1 MRANFAKAAA
11 TGDEAPLYFYSH
23 LFLSHPETRQLFPV
37 SMAHQRDR
45 LFAALGDVV
54 ARVDDLEAL
63 VPILQQLGRDHRKF
77 GTLAAHYPAVGASL
91 IATLEHFDDA
101 WTPELAKSW
110 SEAYDVVATVM
121 IDAAEA
127 AAEQPAWWEADVV
140 GHERRT
146 IDVAVL
152 QIRPRARFDYAAGQ
166 SVSLET
172 DVRPKLWRYYS
183 PANAPRP
190 GSAWGGGRRL
200 RRAPPPPPG
209 GGLPPPPPP
218 APGPGGLGGPHA
230 GAGGGGPVS
239 SALVRRVGVGDVL
252 RLGPPVGHLVLHE
265 DADRDLLLVAGGLGL
280 APLKALI
287 DHVAR
292 KGPARRVDLYVGF
305 RTEDPIYDRADLQR
319 PEQEHPWLTVTFAVP
334 EEKISGLG
342 HGDIGDVVMRHGPW
356 NSRQV
361 CVAGPAVMVEDTV
374 ARLVQSGVPTQRIS
388 SEVFAPSRPGPSVD
402 GEVTE

>member
-1 MRANFAKAAA
+1 VDIAAMRANFAKAAA

-54 ARVDDLEAL
+54 ARVDDLDAL
-63 VPILQQLGRDHRKF
+63 VPILRQLGQDHRKF
-77 GTLAAHYPAVGASL
+77 GTVAAHYPAVGASL
-91 IATLEHFDDA
+91 LATLEHFDDD
-101 WTPELAKSW
+101 WSPELAKDW
-110 SEAYDVVATVM
+110 TEAYTLVAEVM
-121 IDAAEA
+121 IAAAEE

-152 QIRPRARFDYAAGQ
+152 QVRPRARFDYRPGQ

-172 DVRPKLWRYYS
+172 SLRPRLWRYYS

-190 GSAWGGGRRL
+190 D
-200 RRAPPPPPG
+200 
-209 GGLPPPPPP
+209 GLLEIHVK
-218 APGPGGLGGPHA
+218 ARD
-230 GAGGGGPVS
+230 GGPVS

-252 RLGPPVGHLVLHE
+252 RLGPPVGHLALDE
-265 DADRDLLLVAGGLGL
+265 ESDRDLLLVAGGMGL
-280 APLKALI
+280 APLKALV
-287 DHVAR
+287 DDVAR
-292 KGPARRVDLYVGF
+292 RGPVRRVDLFAGF
-305 RTEDPIYDRADLQR
+305 RTEDQIYDLPDLR
-319 PEQEHPWLTVTFAVP
+319 RLEQENRWLTVTLAVS
-334 EEKISGLG
+334 EDKISGLE
-342 HGDIGDVVMRHGPW
+342 HGDIGDVVLRHGPW
-356 NSRQV
+356 NSREV

-374 ARLVQSGVPTQRIS
+374 SRLVRSGVPTQRMS
-388 SEVFAPSRPGPSVD
+388 SEIFAPSRPGPSVN

>member
-1 MRANFAKAAA
+1 VDIPAMRANFAKAAA

-77 GTLAAHYPAVGASL
+77 GTLAAHYPAVGGSL
-91 IATLEHFDDA
+91 LATLEHFDDE
-101 WTPELAKSW
+101 WSPELAKDW
-110 SEAYDVVATVM
+110 TEAYTLVAEVM
-121 IDAAEA
+121 IEAADAAQEL
-127 AAEQPAWWEADVV
+127 PAWWEADVV

-152 QIRPRARFDYAAGQ
+152 QVRPRTRYDYTPGQ

-172 DVRPKLWRYYS
+172 DLRPKLWRYYS

-190 GSAWGGGRRL
+190 D
-200 RRAPPPPPG
+200 
-209 GGLPPPPPP
+209 GLLEIHVK
-218 APGPGGLGGPHA
+218 ARD
-230 GAGGGGPVS
+230 GGPVS

-252 RLGPPVGHLVLHE
+252 RLGPPLGHLAL
-265 DADRDLLLVAGGLGL
+265 DAGSDRDLLLVAGGMGL

-287 DHVAR
+287 DQVAR
-292 KGPARRVDLYVGF
+292 TGPPRRVDLFVGF
-305 RTEDPIYDRADLQR
+305 RTEDHIYDRADLQR
-319 PEQEHPWLTVTFAVP
+319 LEQDNPWLTVTYAVSDDKSSAL
-334 EEKISGLG
+334 EQ
-342 HGDIGDVVMRHGPW
+342 GDVGDVVLRHGPW
-356 NSRQV
+356 LSREV

-374 ARLVQSGVPTQRIS
+374 SRLVQHGVPPQRMS

>member
-1 MRANFAKAAA
+1 VDIPAMRANFAKAAA

-23 LFLSHPETRQLFPV
+23 LFLSHPETRALFPV

-45 LFAALGDVV
+45 LFAALGDVI
-54 ARVDDLEAL
+54 ARVDDLEGL

-77 GTLAAHYPAVGASL
+77 GTVAAHYPAVGASL
-91 IATLEHFDDA
+91 LATLEHFDDE

-121 IDAAEA
+121 IEAADA

-152 QIRPRARFDYAAGQ
+152 RVRPRAKFDYAAGQ

-172 DVRPKLWRYYS
+172 DLRPKLWRYYS

-190 GSAWGGGRRL
+190 D
-200 RRAPPPPPG
+200 
-209 GGLPPPPPP
+209 GLMEFHVK
-218 APGPGGLGGPHA
+218 ARD
-230 GAGGGGPVS
+230 GGPVS

-252 RLGPPVGHLVLHE
+252 RLGPPVGHLVLH
-265 DADRDLLLVAGGLGL
+265 DDSDRDLLLVAGGLGL
-280 APLKALI
+280 APLKALL
-287 DHVAR
+287 DHVVR
-292 KGPARRVDLYVGF
+292 KGPARRVDLFVGH
-305 RTEDPIYDRADLQR
+305 RSEDQIYDRADLER
-319 PEQEHPWLTVTFAVP
+319 LEREHPWLTVTLAVSDD
-334 EEKISGLG
+334 KISGLE
-342 HGDIGDVVMRHGPW
+342 HGDIGDVVERHGPW
-356 NSRQV
+356 NSREV

-374 ARLVQSGVPTQRIS
+374 ARLVRSGVPTQRIS

>member
-1 MRANFAKAAA
+1 VDIAAMRANFAKAAA

-45 LFAALGDVV
+45 LFSALGEVV
-54 ARVDDLEAL
+54 ARVDDLDAL

-77 GTLAAHYPAVGASL
+77 GTLAAHYPAVGSSL
-91 IATLEHFDDA
+91 LATLEHFDDE

-121 IDAAEA
+121 IQAADEA
-127 AAEQPAWWEADVV
+127 AGQPAWWEADVV

-152 QIRPRARFDYAAGQ
+152 RLRPRAGYDYLPGQ

-172 DVRPKLWRYYS
+172 DLRPRLWRYYS

-190 GSAWGGGRRL
+190 D
-200 RRAPPPPPG
+200 
-209 GGLPPPPPP
+209 GLLEIHVK
-218 APGPGGLGGPHA
+218 ARD
-230 GAGGGGPVS
+230 GGPVS

-252 RLGPPVGHLVLHE
+252 RLGPPLGHLALHPE
-265 DADRDLLLVAGGLGL
+265 SDRDLLLVAGGMGL
-280 APLKALI
+280 APLKAMV
-287 DHVAR
+287 DQVAR
-292 KGPARRVDLYVGF
+292 QGPARRVDLFVGF
-305 RTEDPIYDRADLQR
+305 RTEDQVYDRADLR
-319 PEQEHPWLTVTFAVP
+319 RLEKENPWLTVTLAVSDDKVSSL
-334 EEKISGLG
+334 E
-342 HGDIGDVVMRHGPW
+342 HGEIGEVVLRHGPW
-356 NSRQV
+356 LSREV
-361 CVAGPAVMVEDTV
+361 CVAGPAPMVEDTV
-374 ARLVQSGVPTQRIS
+374 SRLLQHGVPPQRMS

>member
-1 MRANFAKAAA
+1 VDIPAMRANFAKAAA

-45 LFAALGDVV
+45 LFAALGEVV

-77 GTLAAHYPAVGASL
+77 GTLAAHYPAVGGSL
-91 IATLEHFDDA
+91 LATLEHFDDE
-101 WTPELAKSW
+101 WTPELAKDW
-110 SEAYDVVATVM
+110 TEAYTLVAEVM
-121 IDAAEA
+121 IEAADAAE
-127 AAEQPAWWEADVV
+127 EQPAWWEADVV

-152 QIRPRARFDYAAGQ
+152 RVRPRARYDYAAGQ

-172 DVRPKLWRYYS
+172 DLRPKLWRYYS

-190 GSAWGGGRRL
+190 D
-200 RRAPPPPPG
+200 
-209 GGLPPPPPP
+209 GLLEIHVK
-218 APGPGGLGGPHA
+218 ARD
-230 GAGGGGPVS
+230 GGPVS

-252 RLGPPVGHLVLHE
+252 RLGPPLGHLAL
-265 DADRDLLLVAGGLGL
+265 DPDSDRDLLLVAGGMGL

-287 DHVAR
+287 DQVAR
-292 KGPARRVDLYVGF
+292 TGPARRVDLFAGF
-305 RTEDPIYDRADLQR
+305 RTEDHIYDRADLQR
-319 PEQEHPWLTVTFAVP
+319 LEQENPWLSVTFAVSDDKTSSF
-334 EEKISGLG
+334 EQ
-342 HGDIGDVVMRHGPW
+342 GDVGDVVLRHGPW
-356 NSRQV
+356 LSREV

-374 ARLVQSGVPTQRIS
+374 SRLVQHGVRTQRIS

>member
-1 MRANFAKAAA
+1 VDIPAMRANFAKAAA

-23 LFLSHPETRQLFPV
+23 LFLSHPEARALFPV

-77 GTLAAHYPAVGASL
+77 GTVAAHYPAVGASL
-91 IATLEHFDDA
+91 LATLEHFDDE

-121 IDAAEA
+121 IEAAEA
-127 AAEQPAWWEADVV
+127 AAEEPPWWEADVV

-152 QIRPRARFDYAAGQ
+152 QLRPRARFDYAAGQ

-172 DVRPKLWRYYS
+172 DLRPKLWRYYS

-190 GSAWGGGRRL
+190 D
-200 RRAPPPPPG
+200 
-209 GGLPPPPPP
+209 GLMEIHVK
-218 APGPGGLGGPHA
+218 ARD
-230 GAGGGGPVS
+230 GGPVS

-252 RLGPPVGHLVLHE
+252 RLGPPVGHLVLH
-265 DADRDLLLVAGGLGL
+265 DDSDRDLLLVAGGLGL

-292 KGPARRVDLYVGF
+292 KGPPRRVDLFAGF
-305 RTEDPIYDRADLQR
+305 RSEDQIYDRADLQR
-319 PEQEHPWLTVTFAVP
+319 LEQEHPWLTVTFAVS
-334 EEKISGLG
+334 EDKISGLE
-342 HGDIGDVVMRHGPW
+342 HGDIGDVLMRHGPW
-356 NSRQV
+356 NSREI

-374 ARLVQSGVPTQRIS
+374 SRLIRSGVPTRRIS

>member
-1 MRANFAKAAA
+1 VDIPAMRANFAKAAA

-23 LFLSHPETRQLFPV
+23 LFLSHPETRALFPV

-91 IATLEHFDDA
+91 LATLEHFDDE

-121 IDAAEA
+121 IEAAEA
-127 AAEQPAWWEADVV
+127 AAELPAWWEADVV

-152 QIRPRARFDYAAGQ
+152 QVRPRARYDYVAGQ

-172 DVRPKLWRYYS
+172 DLRPKLWRYYS

-190 GSAWGGGRRL
+190 D
-200 RRAPPPPPG
+200 
-209 GGLPPPPPP
+209 GLMEIHVK
-218 APGPGGLGGPHA
+218 ARD
-230 GAGGGGPVS
+230 GGPVS

-252 RLGPPVGHLVLHE
+252 RLGPPVGHLVLH
-265 DADRDLLLVAGGLGL
+265 DDSDRDLLLVAGGLGL
-280 APLKALI
+280 APLKALV

-305 RTEDPIYDRADLQR
+305 RTEAEIYDRAALER
-319 PEQEHPWLTVTFAVP
+319 LVQEHPWLTVTFAVS
-334 EEKISGLG
+334 EDKISGLE
-342 HGDIGDVVMRHGPW
+342 HGDVGDVVMRHGPW
-356 NSRQV
+356 NSRQI

-374 ARLVQSGVPTQRIS
+374 ARLVQSGVPSQRIS